1 MMLVSCGVQ
10 ACKTQHSSNQ
20 NFEGLRFRGSWLL
33 SAVGWGQKEHN
44 TVPQKSNRWCSELRE
59 PRHSAR
65 SQGGEWSLVAS
76 AVLQLPP
83 FFVFWACKDIPRSRF
98 HLLGMRSMGNK
109 TGLRTGK
116 TGILSQL
123 CHQLSGKST

>member
-1 MMLVSCGVQ
+1 MVFR
-10 ACKTQHSSNQ
+10 T
-20 NFEGLRFRGSWLL
+20 EGTRTLG
-33 SAVGWGQKEHN
+33 K
-44 TVPQKSNRWCSELRE
+44 E
-59 PRHSAR
+59 PRR
-65 SQGGEWSLVAS
+65 GVVLGGLSCTPAAS
-76 AVLQLPP
+76 ILS
-83 FFVFWACKDIPRSRF
+83 VFWACKDIPRSRF